1 MNEIQINGAKKLIG
15 KKVVFIGDATEPAGI
30 GIIKGVTDD
39 GSFLIAM
46 GNNSYQIPCMSVTC
60 HSTMGFN
67 SWILESAYKEVMIDY
82 GLPPM
87 EEYVKIDHEQ
97 RTNKKQEIKE
107 KIQMRKEKQAKEVK
121 DVKEAAKEVK
131 VKEVKAKAK
140 EAKTTFQLVIASRNA
155 ETKKAEY
162 GRLDC
167 DSISKVTAYLKTYA
181 EQESTISVQ
190 VLIKRK

>member
-1 MNEIQINGAKKLIG
+1 MNELQINGAKKLIG

-30 GIIKGVTDD
+30 GIIKSVTDD
-39 GSFLIAM
+39 GSFLISM

-60 HSTMGFN
+60 CSTMGFN

-97 RTNKKQEIKE
+97 RTTKRQAIKE
-107 KIQMRKEKQAKEVK
+107 KIQMKKEEQEIKTAKAAAKEAKEVK
-121 DVKEAAKEVK
+121 KSKEV
-131 VKEVKAKAK
+131 
-140 EAKTTFQLVIASRNA
+140 KTTFQLVIASRNA

-167 DSISKVTAYLKTYA
+167 DSISKVVAHLKTYA